1 MIDKGIIQGSKEQA
15 QELIIGS
22 DTVYVHTDIVK
33 VEKDAQ
39 GNLTDNLYSY
49 HEIQYEKDEYIKIMA
64 SKNTEL
70 ETKLDDVQM
79 AMCEIYEQII

>member
-33 VEKDAQ
+33 VEKDTQ